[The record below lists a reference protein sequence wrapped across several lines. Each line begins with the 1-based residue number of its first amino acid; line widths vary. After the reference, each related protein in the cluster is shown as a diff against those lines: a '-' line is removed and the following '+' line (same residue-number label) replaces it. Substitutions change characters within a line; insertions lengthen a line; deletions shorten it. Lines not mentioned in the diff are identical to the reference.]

1 MPELEKEDKLKR
13 SIDLSKISILLMLVA
28 GVALMVLLGLL
39 CVTDNVEIKR
49 SRNDSGF
56 SRIDDYSCREIR
68 DADAPIG
75 VRKEYTFFLSD
86 TLESDTHLAF
96 YTVHQYVDVFL
107 DGENIYSLQ
116 PSGENRIS
124 KTVGSNWVMIPLYR
138 EDAGKEICVEITPV
152 YESFRDREVEFL
164 TGSPL
169 AIYTN
174 RLSRDLPQLIL
185 GGMTVFV
192 GIVFVCVAGY
202 NLIKKKRGKSLAA
215 LGMFSVMMGFWRLTD
230 TRFTPF
236 MFPNRPILLFY
247 VSITMLM
254 LGIVPLIK
262 WVEDRLNK
270 VSRNILDDSRYL
282 RRNIKIIEEEGLID
296 FSKELEQVVDYVSL
310 EQLRFPDVITF
321 EKEIEESNFQIPPL
335 TIQPI
340 IENAIKHGLVEHGR
354 KGTVRLQTIREK
366 NNIVITVTDDGAGF
380 EPEECQKEDSV
391 GIKNVRFRL
400 ESMLNGSLVIKSI
413 PGEGTQVT
421 IMIPAGISP
430 KHEK

>member
-1 MPELEKEDKLKR
+1 
-13 SIDLSKISILLMLVA
+13 
-28 GVALMVLLGLL
+28 
-39 CVTDNVEIKR
+39 
-49 SRNDSGF
+49 
-56 SRIDDYSCREIR
+56 
-68 DADAPIG
+68 
-75 VRKEYTFFLSD
+75 
-86 TLESDTHLAF
+86 
-96 YTVHQYVDVFL
+96 
-107 DGENIYSLQ
+107 
-116 PSGENRIS
+116 
-124 KTVGSNWVMIPLYR
+124 
-138 EDAGKEICVEITPV
+138 
-152 YESFRDREVEFL
+152 
-164 TGSPL
+164 
-169 AIYTN
+169 
-174 RLSRDLPQLIL
+174 
-185 GGMTVFV
+185 MTVFV

-321 EKEIEESNFQIPPL
+321 EKDIEESNFQIPPL

-391 GIKNVRFRL
+391 GIKNVRFGL

-421 IMIPAGISP
+421 IMIPAAISP

>member
-1 MPELEKEDKLKR
+1 
-13 SIDLSKISILLMLVA
+13 
-28 GVALMVLLGLL
+28 
-39 CVTDNVEIKR
+39 
-49 SRNDSGF
+49 
-56 SRIDDYSCREIR
+56 
-68 DADAPIG
+68 
-75 VRKEYTFFLSD
+75 
-86 TLESDTHLAF
+86 
-96 YTVHQYVDVFL
+96 
-107 DGENIYSLQ
+107 
-116 PSGENRIS
+116 
-124 KTVGSNWVMIPLYR
+124 
-138 EDAGKEICVEITPV
+138 
-152 YESFRDREVEFL
+152 
-164 TGSPL
+164 
-169 AIYTN
+169 
-174 RLSRDLPQLIL
+174 
-185 GGMTVFV
+185 
-192 GIVFVCVAGY
+192 
-202 NLIKKKRGKSLAA
+202 
-215 LGMFSVMMGFWRLTD
+215 
-230 TRFTPF
+230 
-236 MFPNRPILLFY
+236 
-247 VSITMLM
+247 MLM

-391 GIKNVRFRL
+391 GIKNVRFGL